1 MSPDDFHRYLEGAKL
16 VGGAGSVPATIAL
29 CGEAPGRDEEIYG
42 RPFIGESGQELDRML
57 KQAGISRADCYAT
70 NVFKIKPPDTDR
82 SNNDIQSFFVGRSD
96 PDACLDLPTFGKG
109 KFVRRGPDV
118 HVRHLVGELAGVE
131 VKLVIALGNT
141 ALWGLLGKQGISKFV
156 GTVHPPTK
164 DRPFTV
170 IPTYHPSAV
179 LRQYSLRTTA
189 IANLTKAY
197 EVARQLDGCETG
209 GNDRPDSEERFKVK
223 INPSLAEVEA
233 FAEVAAKSPVIAI
246 DVETANGQIRTI
258 GFSIEPNSAF
268 VIPFWEPPRTS
279 YWPTLDGELRAWR
292 AVKRI
297 CGAPSLKIGHNF
309 LYDLQ
314 YIWRVHGIAVRGP
327 IFDTMAFSHAMEPE
341 LPRSL
346 GHLAATYLNIPEWK
360 TMRLKSEKE
369 EE

>member
-1 MSPDDFHRYLEGAKL
+1 MPC
-16 VGGAGSVPATIAL
+16 TIAL
-29 CGEAPGRDEEIYG
+29 VGEAPGRDEEIYG
-42 RPFIGESGQELDRML
+42 RPFVGESGQELDRML
-57 KQAGISRADCYAT
+57 KQAGANRADCYAT

-82 SNNDIQSFFVGRSD
+82 ANNDITTFFVGRSD
-96 PDACLDLPTFGKG
+96 PDADTDLPPYGKG
-109 KFVRRGPDV
+109 KYVRKSVGV
-118 HVRHLVGELAGVE
+118 HVRHLVDELAGVDA
-131 VKLVIALGNT
+131 KLVIALGNT
-141 ALWGLLGKQGISKFV
+141 ALWGLLGKTGISKFV
-156 GTVHPPTK
+156 GTVHPPTAG
-164 DRPFTV
+164 RPFTV
-170 IPTYHPSAV
+170 VPTYHPSAI

-189 IANLTKAY
+189 IANLTKGV
-197 EVARQLDGCETG
+197 EVARELAGPTG
-209 GNDRPDSEERFKVK
+209 TGSDHPSSADKFKVK

-233 FAEVAAKSPVIAI
+233 FADEACKAPVIAI

-258 GFSIEPNSAF
+258 GFSISPTTAF
-268 VIPFWEPPRTS
+268 VIPFWEPPRAS

-297 CGAPSLKIGHNF
+297 CGSPSLKIGHNF

-346 GHLAATYLNIPEWK
+346 GHLAATYLRIPEWK